1 MDLKIESFVVFV
13 YVFRSLQNMLQ
24 VLKYMSWMSFLKY
37 SSEIFVA
44 LEFHNLNLTCEDQ
57 MQGKTFVLQ
66 TPASELRLPFHKP
79 HHYHV
84 FSTIHIITMKMNN
97 INNNKNQKSID
108 SDNILTV
115 CPLSGVHVGHRIYN
129 T

>member
-13 YVFRSLQNMLQ
+13 CVFRSLQNMLQ

-66 TPASELRLPFHKP
+66 TPAFKLRLPYHKP
-79 HHYHV
+79 NHYHV
-84 FSTIHIITMKMNN
+84 FSTIHIIPVKRNN
-97 INNNKNQKSID
+97 PKKK
-108 SDNILTV
+108 
-115 CPLSGVHVGHRIYN
+115 
-129 T
+129 